1 MDVGDEYQVTAQEQL
16 APEAYSDS
24 FEAAP
29 SVVMIDDPGSITAE
43 GLGSLRT
50 QLITRQEAEAASPV
64 AVCAASKATGAT
76 FIAVNLAV
84 AMAQVG
90 TRTLLIDADMREPGV
105 QEMIIPPHDVPGLR
119 HYLADEAGRG
129 DVVQESI
136 IPNLSI
142 IYAGGVA
149 ANPQELLSTGQF
161 KELIDF
167 GVAEYDMVILDTPP
181 ANHSSDSRYIAAV
194 VGLSLVVARKNHSLI
209 SDVKTL
215 VDELAR
221 NDAKVIGTVLAD
233 F

>member
-1 MDVGDEYQVTAQEQL
+1 MDFRNEDEVTAPEPL
-16 APEAYSDS
+16 APEAYAES

-29 SVVMIDDPGSITAE
+29 SVVMIDDPTSVTAE

-50 QLITRQEAEAASPV
+50 QMITRQDAEMVSPI

-105 QEMIIPPHDVPGLR
+105 QEMIIPPHPVQGLQQ
-119 HYLADEAGRG
+119 YLAGDAGRDG
-129 DVVQESI
+129 VVQESI

-142 IYAGGVA
+142 LYAGGVA
-149 ANPQELLSTGQF
+149 ANPQELLSGPHF
-161 KELIDF
+161 RELIDF
-167 GVAEYDMVILDTPP
+167 CVSEYDMVIIDTPP
-181 ANHSSDSRYIAAV
+181 ANQSSDSRYIAAV
-194 VGLSLVVARKNHSLI
+194 TGLSLIVARKDHSLI
-209 SDVKTL
+209 HDVKTL
-215 VDELAR
+215 IEELGR
-221 NDAKVIGTVLAD
+221 NESRVIGTVLTE